1 MQIDT
6 KQNLSQAIETTRLAP
21 SPTGVLHLGNARTF
35 LINAALA
42 TRLGWRMILRIEDL
56 DTPRV
61 KPGVIDET
69 IEIMRWLGLAWD
81 EIAPLQTADLEP
93 YREAMR
99 SLASLGLVYPCER
112 TRGDI
117 ERAASAPNEGDAE
130 HTFEPELRPQSFQ
143 MGTPSE
149 FDREDINWRFAVE
162 LGRTVGFD
170 DQFAGPQ
177 SVEVS
182 ATVGDFLVWTKRNQP
197 SYQLAVVVDDA
208 RQSVTQIVRGDDLIP
223 SAARQRLLWESLD
236 FGTFPAQWHLPLVRG
251 PDGRRLAKRHGDT
264 RISTYRNNGVP
275 AERIIGLIAEWC
287 GVGGQREPMLAEDFI
302 RAFDIRTMSR
312 GDITFT
318 EADEQWLIRN

>member
-1 MQIDT
+1 MPNDDQDI
-6 KQNLSQAIETTRLAP
+6 LSQAVETTRLAP
-21 SPTGVLHLGNARTF
+21 SPTGALHLGNVRTF

-42 TRLGWRMILRIEDL
+42 GRLGWRTILRIEDL

-69 IEIMRWLGLAWD
+69 IEIMRWLGLDWD
-81 EIAPLQTADLEP
+81 EHAPLQSADLEP

-99 SLASLGLVYPCER
+99 SLAALGRVYPCER

-130 HTFEPELRPQSFQ
+130 HEFGPELRPPGFRP
-143 MGTPSE
+143 GVPVE

-162 LGRTVGFD
+162 AGKIVRFD
-170 DQFAGPQ
+170 DRFAGPQ
-177 SVEVS
+177 SVEIS
-182 ATVGDFLVWTKRNQP
+182 ATIGDFLVWTKRSQP

-208 RQSVTQIVRGDDLIP
+208 RQGVTQIVRGDDLIP
-223 SAARQRLLWESLD
+223 SAARQRLLWESLN
-236 FGTFPAQWHLPLVRG
+236 FGTFPAQWHIPLVRG

-275 AERIIGLIAEWC
+275 AERVIGLIAWWC
-287 GVGGQREPMLAEDFI
+287 GIGTQPEPMSASAFI
-302 RAFDIRTMSR
+302 GAFDIRTMSR

-318 EADEQWLIRN
+318 EADEQWLTRN